1 MVTILVLDAEDAS
14 HSIGAQPGLTVME
27 ALRAAGLPVKAA
39 CGGSLACA
47 TCHVI
52 VAEKDFDRVG
62 PPSEDEEDMLDQGFD
77 VTRTSRLACQIRIT
91 PELDGLTLRIPRQ
104 S

>member
-1 MVTILVLDAEDAS
+1 MIFIFVLDADGTSHTIDAAS
-14 HSIGAQPGLTVME
+14 GLTVME
-27 ALRAAGLPVKAA
+27 ALRAAGLPLKAA

-77 VTRTSRLACQIRIT
+77 VTRTSRLACQISVCAQ
-91 PELDGLTLRIPRQ
+91 LDGLSLRLTRRR
-104 S
+104 